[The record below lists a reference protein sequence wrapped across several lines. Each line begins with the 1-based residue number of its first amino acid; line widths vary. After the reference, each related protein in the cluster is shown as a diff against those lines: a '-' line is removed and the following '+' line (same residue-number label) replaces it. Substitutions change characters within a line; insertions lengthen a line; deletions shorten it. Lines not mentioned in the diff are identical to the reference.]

1 MAGRSSPRI
10 KVKDISAKIKKRG
23 FFFGHGKE
31 QLVKII
37 DIGPNGLSFEF
48 TQIVDPDT
56 QFDFVLIIPKVRT
69 LKCSGAVRSLRK
81 INNNRYI
88 LGLKF
93 TKLSQS
99 DKKFLKKKNI
109 FEIAEVN
116 ILKKDM
122 LLKTRLRAL
131 RSASGFT
138 ITELAEMTGVSSM
151 IIKQIEYGMEKTPA
165 KEILLK
171 LADGL
176 GISANELSGQNENQ
190 LKKANVS

>member
-23 FFFGHGKE
+23 FLFGHGKE

-37 DIGPNGLSFEF
+37 DIGHSGLSFEF

-81 INNNRYI
+81 TGENRYI

-99 DKKFLKKKNI
+99 DKDFLKKEHI
-109 FEIAEVN
+109 FDIAEVN

-122 LLKTRLRAL
+122 LLKARLKAL
-131 RSASGFT
+131 RSASGFS

-151 IIKQIEYGMEKTPA
+151 EIKQIEYGMEKTPTR
-165 KEILLK
+165 EILMK
-171 LADGL
+171 LAIGL
-176 GISANELSGQNENQ
+176 GISVNELVGDNGKPPQ
-190 LKKANVS
+190 KANAY